1 MMIQWMMSHFRKNIL
16 RNNIM
21 LIEKKQVMG
30 IPIDE
35 LFDTAI
41 SQAQI
46 FMGDGIRN
54 FEEVFN
60 KLLKNYLVIEGKK
73 ISMM

>member
-1 MMIQWMMSHFRKNIL
+1 
-16 RNNIM
+16 M